1 MLILADND
9 VGGAVVALRRI
20 LESVEWATFSAM
32 LDLRF
37 IEFTDVG
44 LARDASDPLVW
55 HTYQEVGAVLITANR
70 ASGDASLEHTIPEHA
85 GADSLPVVTI
95 GDPQRVIRDPAYAQ
109 ECAISLGEIH
119 AHHDSPEVER
129 AEDVYQQAMTLAVEL
144 GMGPLQA
151 HCLLGLGMLSARL
164 SRREQARTE
173 LSAAIE
179 L

>member
-9 VGGAVVALRRI
+9 VGGAVAALRRI
-20 LESVEWATFSAM
+20 LESVEWATFSVM

-55 HTYQEVGAVLITANR
+55 HTCQEVGAVLITGNR
-70 ASGDASLEHTIPEHA
+70 ASGDSSLEHTIREQA

-109 ECAISLGEIH
+109 ECAISLL
-119 AHHDSPEVER
+119 
-129 AEDVYQQAMTLAVEL
+129 DVLDRIE
-144 GMGPLQA
+144 
-151 HCLLGLGMLSARL
+151 MLRGTRRL
-164 SRREQARTE
+164 F
-173 LSAAIE
+173 IP
-179 L
+179 